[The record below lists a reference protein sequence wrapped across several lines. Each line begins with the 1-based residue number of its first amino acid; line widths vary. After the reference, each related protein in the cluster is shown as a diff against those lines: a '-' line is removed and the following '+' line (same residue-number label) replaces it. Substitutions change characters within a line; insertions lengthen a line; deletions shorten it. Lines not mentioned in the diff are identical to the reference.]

1 MSTVSIITP
10 LFNAEDTIRDT
21 YASIAE
27 QTFSDWEWIVVD
39 DCSLDDSIHVVEA
52 LSSKDR
58 RIKLLRSES
67 NGGAA
72 KARNLGI
79 QGAKGRYIA
88 FLDADDSWAPDK
100 LERQLKFMSER
111 SLPYSFTSYHVV
123 LDGNNHSEKT
133 FVPRYS
139 KATYPKLLHRND
151 IGCSTVICDREII
164 GDFQMNEAAVKRED
178 YACWLE
184 LARKGFI
191 GELMD
196 VPLTFYRL
204 SKNSVSHNKAEML
217 KLQWN
222 VFRNIEK
229 LGFFHSSWLLVCHVW
244 NKLFKGY

>member
-1 MSTVSIITP
+1 MPLVSIITP
-10 LFNAEDTIRDT
+10 LYNSESSICGT
-21 YASIAE
+21 YASIE
-27 QTFSDWEWIVVD
+27 QQTFSDWEWIVID
-39 DCSLDDSIHVVEA
+39 DCSSDGSAATAEQLVKSDN
-52 LSSKDR
+52 
-58 RIKLLRSES
+58 RIKLLRNDV

-79 QGAKGRYIA
+79 QAAKGRYIA

-111 SLPYSFTSYHVV
+111 SSPYSFTSYHVV
-123 LDGNNHSEKT
+123 LEGNNHSEKT

-139 KATYPKLLHRND
+139 KATYSKLLHRND

-196 VPLTFYRL
+196 APLTFYRL

-229 LGFFHSSWLLVCHVW
+229 LGFLHSSWLLVCHVW